1 MQDMFEQAKRAATSA
16 VERAAWEADRMRR
29 TGARQRETD
38 LIERERVALLD
49 QLGSVVLDLEQRG
62 QLSQP
67 ALKALAQRL
76 AQLRDELNRIQGDMQ
91 AIRKETFTP
100 GSVSIQVTRAGAVD
114 TEPCPTCHQPVR
126 KSAAYCPACGARLR

>member
-29 TGARQRETD
+29 VGARQREAD
-38 LIERERVALLD
+38 LAERERAALLE
-49 QLGSVVLDLEQRG
+49 QLGSVVLDLDQRG
-62 QLSQP
+62 QLTQP

-76 AQLRDELNRIQGDMQ
+76 AQLRDEINRIQSDVRDM
-91 AIRKETFTP
+91 RKETFTP
-100 GSVSIQVTRAGAVD
+100 GSVSIQVSRPGAAD

-126 KSAAYCPACGARLR
+126 KSAAFCPSCGARLR